1 MAEGG
6 LQELEYFVSN
16 TTLVILDL
24 STNLSKKIKTS
35 HTRSGLLG
43 QATR

>member
-6 LQELEYFVSN
+6 LKELEYFVSN

-24 STNLSKKIKTS
+24 STYFAIKLHIERRRQS
-35 HTRSGLLG
+35 F
-43 QATR
+43 

>member
-6 LQELEYFVSN
+6 LKELEYFVSN

-24 STNLSKKIKTS
+24 STYWEKKMQLG
-35 HTRSGLLG
+35 GL
-43 QATR
+43 